1 MTRRA
6 ELEMDVRKRRAGR
19 PRTLYRIR
27 VDRNEPLERAP
38 SDSPGLSSEDMYLAM
53 VSRDR
58 RFEGQFVVG
67 VTTTGIYCRPGCHA
81 RTPRRSSVRFF
92 PCAAA
97 AQAYGLRPCLRCRPD
112 ASPGTPAALG
122 TPATVTRALRLID
135 EGALDEAGIDALAD
149 RLGVTARHLR
159 RLFDQHLGAAP
170 IAVART
176 KRAHFARK
184 LLEETALPMTE
195 VAHASGFA
203 SLRRFNDAVRAAF
216 RATPTELRRRGARR
230 DVDRVRAD
238 VVLRLPYR
246 APLAYDE
253 LLGFLAR
260 RAIPGV
266 ERVGG
271 GTYARTVEAAGRPA
285 RIEVRRGADDG
296 HLLLSAWGVAGADLF
311 TMVTR
316 VRRLFDLD
324 ADPLRIDA
332 HLARDR
338 RLAPSVRA
346 RPGLRVPGAWDAF
359 EITVRAI
366 LGQQV
371 SVSGATTLAG
381 RLVARFGQPVPGG
394 MDGLTHLFPKPHALA
409 EADVASI
416 GLPRAR
422 AAAIVGLARATV
434 DGKRPLEPVDGRIDL
449 AGIGPWTAAYVS
461 MRGGRDPDAFPAG
474 DLVLRR
480 ALSGAGQP
488 APPERAV
495 VLLSEP
501 WRPWRA
507 YAAMHLWSLGAA
519 R

>member
-1 MTRRA
+1 MHVA
-6 ELEMDVRKRRAGR
+6 
-19 PRTLYRIR
+19 
-27 VDRNEPLERAP
+27 
-38 SDSPGLSSEDMYLAM
+38 LSADDMYMAM
-53 VSRDR
+53 LSRDR
-58 RFEGQFVVG
+58 RFEGRFVVG
-67 VTTTGIYCRPGCHA
+67 VTTTGIYCRPGCPA

-92 PCAAA
+92 PSTAA

-135 EGALDEAGIDALAD
+135 EGALDDAGIDALAD

-195 VAHASGFA
+195 VAHAAGFA

-230 DVDRVRAD
+230 DAGIAEAD

-246 APLAYDE
+246 APLAYGD
-253 LLGFLAR
+253 LLAFLAR

-266 ERVGG
+266 ERVEAGS
-271 GTYARTVEAAGRPA
+271 YARTVEAAGRPA
-285 RIEVRRGADDG
+285 RIEVRRAPDG
-296 HLLLSAWGVAGADLF
+296 DHLLLSAWGVAGADLF
-311 TMVTR
+311 PMVTR

-332 HLARDR
+332 HLAEDR

-346 RPGLRVPGAWDAF
+346 RPRLRVPGAWDTF
-359 EITVRAI
+359 EIAVRAI

-371 SVSGATTLAG
+371 SVAGATTLAG
-381 RLVARFGQPVPGG
+381 RLVERFGRPVPAGTE
-394 MDGLTHLFPKPHALA
+394 GLTHLFPAPRALA

-422 AAAIVGLARATV
+422 AAAIAGLARAMAE
-434 DGKRPLEPVDGRIDL
+434 GRRPLEPVEGRVEL
-449 AGIGPWTAAYVS
+449 AGIGPWTAAYVA
-461 MRGGRDPDAFPAG
+461 MRAGRDPDAFPAG

-480 ALSGAGQP
+480 ALAPAGRE

-495 VLLSEP
+495 LLLSEP

>member
-1 MTRRA
+1 MRVEQNDHR
-6 ELEMDVRKRRAGR
+6 ELVPCG
-19 PRTLYRIR
+19 
-27 VDRNEPLERAP
+27 
-38 SDSPGLSSEDMYLAM
+38 SHGLNAEDMYVAM

-67 VTTTGIYCRPGCHA
+67 VTTTGIYCRPGCPA

-92 PCAAA
+92 PSPAA

-135 EGALDEAGIDALAD
+135 EGALDDAGIDALAD

-184 LLEETALPMTE
+184 LLEETSLPMTE

-216 RATPTELRRRGARR
+216 RATPSELRRRGARR
-230 DVDRVRAD
+230 DVDRTQAD

-246 APLAYDE
+246 APFAYDD
-253 LLGFLAR
+253 LLAFLAR

-266 ERVGG
+266 ERVHAGS
-271 GTYARTVEAAGRPA
+271 YARTVEAAGRPA
-285 RIEVRRGADDG
+285 RIEVRRGPDDA
-296 HLLLSAWGVAGADLF
+296 HVLLFAWGVAGADLF
-311 TMVTR
+311 SMVTR

-359 EITVRAI
+359 EIAVRAI

-371 SVSGATTLAG
+371 SVAGATTLAG
-381 RLVARFGQPVPGG
+381 RLVARFGRPVPGG
-394 MDGLTHLFPKPHALA
+394 KDGLTHLFPTPHALA
-409 EADVASI
+409 DADVASI

-422 AAAIVGLARATV
+422 AAAIVALARATA
-434 DGKRPLEPVDGRIDL
+434 DGKRPLEPVDGRIDV
-449 AGIGPWTAAYVS
+449 AGVGPWTAAYVA

-480 ALSGAGQP
+480 ALAGAGQAP
-488 APPERAV
+488 PPERHV
-495 VLLSEP
+495 LLLSEP

>member
-1 MTRRA
+1 
-6 ELEMDVRKRRAGR
+6 MDVRKQRAAR
-19 PRTLYRIR
+19 PRRRYRIR
-27 VDRNEPLERAP
+27 VTLDA
-38 SDSPGLSSEDMYLAM
+38 DDMYMAM

-58 RFEGQFVVG
+58 RFEGRFVVG
-67 VTTTGIYCRPGCHA
+67 VTTTGIYCRPGCPA
-81 RTPRRSSVRFF
+81 KTPRRSSVRFF
-92 PCAAA
+92 PSAAA
-97 AQAYGLRPCLRCRPD
+97 AQQFGLRPCLRCRPD

-122 TPATVTRALRLID
+122 TPVTVTRALRLID
-135 EGALDEAGIDALAD
+135 EGALDDAGIDALAD

-230 DVDRVRAD
+230 EADRGEAE

-246 APLAYDE
+246 APLAWDE
-253 LLGFLAR
+253 LVGFLGR

-266 ERVGG
+266 ERVSGES
-271 GTYARTVEAAGRPA
+271 YARTVDVRGRPA
-285 RIEVRRGADDG
+285 RIEVRRAPDEA
-296 HLLLSAWGVAGADLF
+296 HLRLSAWGVAGADLF
-311 TMVTR
+311 AMVTR

-324 ADPLRIDA
+324 ADPGRIDA
-332 HLARDR
+332 HLAEDP

-346 RPGLRVPGAWDAF
+346 RPGLRVPGAWDTF
-359 EITVRAI
+359 EIAVRAI

-371 SVSGATTLAG
+371 SVAGATTLAG
-381 RLVARFGQPVPGG
+381 RLVERFGRPIPGAA
-394 MDGLTHLFPKPHALA
+394 DGLTHLFPTPEALA
-409 EADVASI
+409 AADVASI

-422 AAAIVGLARATV
+422 AAAIVGLARATAE
-434 DGKRPLEPVDGRIDL
+434 GRRPLEPVEGPVAL
-449 AGIGPWTAAYVS
+449 AGVGPWTAAYVA

-480 ALSGAGQP
+480 ALAGAGQE
-488 APPERAV
+488 APSERAV
-495 VLLSEP
+495 MLLSEA

-507 YAAMHLWSLGAA
+507 YAAMHLWSLGAD

>member
-1 MTRRA
+1 MHVALNDHR
-6 ELEMDVRKRRAGR
+6 EFV
-19 PRTLYRIR
+19 PC
-27 VDRNEPLERAP
+27 
-38 SDSPGLSSEDMYLAM
+38 DSHGLNTDDMYAAM

-58 RFEGQFVVG
+58 RFEGHFVVG
-67 VTTTGIYCRPGCHA
+67 VTTTGIYCRPGCPA

-92 PCAAA
+92 PSPAA

-135 EGALDEAGIDALAD
+135 EGALDDAGIDALAD

-184 LLEETALPMTE
+184 LLEETPLPMTE
-195 VAHASGFA
+195 VAHASGFS

-230 DVDRVRAD
+230 DVDRTRAD
-238 VVLRLPYR
+238 VLLRLPYR
-246 APLAYDE
+246 APLAWDD
-253 LLGFLAR
+253 LLGFLRR

-266 ERVGG
+266 ERVDAGS
-271 GTYARTVEAAGRPA
+271 YARTVEVAGRAA
-285 RIEVRRGADDG
+285 RIEVRRAPDDT

-324 ADPLRIDA
+324 ADPLAIDA
-332 HLARDR
+332 HLGRDR

-346 RPGLRVPGAWDAF
+346 RPGLRVPGAWDTF
-359 EITVRAI
+359 EIAVRAI

-371 SVSGATTLAG
+371 SVAGATTLAG
-381 RLVARFGQPVPGG
+381 RLVERFGRPAAGG
-394 MDGLTHLFPKPHALA
+394 TDGLTYLFPTPRALA
-409 EADVASI
+409 DAEVASI

-422 AAAIVGLARATV
+422 AAAIVGLARATA
-434 DGKRPLEPVDGRIDL
+434 DGHRPLEPGSGPIEL
-449 AGIGPWTAAYVS
+449 AGIGPWTAAYIA

-480 ALSGAGQP
+480 ALAAGGQP
-488 APPERAV
+488 PPPERGV
-495 VLLSEP
+495 LLLSEP

-507 YAAMHLWSLGAA
+507 YAAMHLWSLGAT

>member
-1 MTRRA
+1 MHVA
-6 ELEMDVRKRRAGR
+6 L
-19 PRTLYRIR
+19 
-27 VDRNEPLERAP
+27 N
-38 SDSPGLSSEDMYLAM
+38 SDDMYTAM

-58 RFEGQFVVG
+58 RFEGHFVVG
-67 VTTTGIYCRPGCHA
+67 VTTTGIYCRPGCPA

-92 PCAAA
+92 ACPAA

-195 VAHASGFA
+195 VAHASGFS

-216 RATPTELRRRGARR
+216 RATPSDLRRRGARPGA
-230 DVDRVRAD
+230 DAARAE

-246 APLAYDE
+246 APLAYDD
-253 LLGFLAR
+253 LLGFLRR

-266 ERVGG
+266 ERVD
-271 GTYARTVEAAGRPA
+271 TESYARTIEVAGRAA
-285 RIEVRRGADDG
+285 RIEVRRGAEDG
-296 HLLLSAWGVAGADLF
+296 HLRLSAWGVAGADLF

-324 ADPLRIDA
+324 ADPLLIDT

-346 RPGLRVPGAWDAF
+346 RPGLRVPGAWDGF
-359 EITVRAI
+359 EIAVRAI

-371 SVSGATTLAG
+371 SVPGATTLAG
-381 RLVARFGQPVPGG
+381 RLVARFGLSVP
-394 MDGLTHLFPKPHALA
+394 DATDALTHLFPTPHALA
-409 EADVASI
+409 DADIASI
-416 GLPRAR
+416 GLPQAR
-422 AAAIVGLARATV
+422 AAAILGLARATA
-434 DGKRPLEPVDGRIDL
+434 DGQRPLEPGRGPVEL
-449 AGIGPWTAAYVS
+449 AGIGPWTAAYVA

-480 ALSGAGQP
+480 ALAAEGQP
-488 APPERAV
+488 PPPERAV
-495 VLLSEP
+495 LLLSEP

>member
-1 MTRRA
+1 
-6 ELEMDVRKRRAGR
+6 
-19 PRTLYRIR
+19 
-27 VDRNEPLERAP
+27 
-38 SDSPGLSSEDMYLAM
+38 
-53 VSRDR
+53 
-58 RFEGQFVVG
+58 
-67 VTTTGIYCRPGCHA
+67 
-81 RTPRRSSVRFF
+81 VRFF
-92 PCAAA
+92 ASPAA
-97 AQAYGLRPCLRCRPD
+97 AQAFGLRPCHRCRPD

-135 EGALDEAGIDALAD
+135 EGALDDAGIDALAD

-195 VAHASGFA
+195 VAHAAGFA

-216 RATPTELRRRGARR
+216 RATPSELRRRGARR
-230 DVDRVRAD
+230 EAARDDAD

-246 APLAYDE
+246 APMAYDD
-253 LLGFLAR
+253 LLAFLER

-266 ERVGG
+266 ERVTAGG
-271 GTYARTVEAAGRPA
+271 YARTIEAAGRAA
-285 RIEVRRGADDG
+285 RIEVRRAAEGD
-296 HLLLSAWGVAGADLF
+296 HLRLSAWGVGGADLF
-311 TMVTR
+311 PLVTR

-332 HLARDR
+332 HLARDA
-338 RLAPSVRA
+338 RLAPSVAA
-346 RPGLRVPGAWDAF
+346 RPGLRVPGAWDGF
-359 EITVRAI
+359 ELAVRAI

-371 SVSGATTLAG
+371 SVAGATTLAG
-381 RLVARFGQPVPGG
+381 RLVERFGRPAAGG
-394 MDGLTHLFPKPHALA
+394 IDGLTHLFPTPEALA
-409 EADVASI
+409 GADVASV
-416 GLPRAR
+416 GLPKAR
-422 AAAIVGLARATV
+422 AAAIVGLAAAMAA
-434 DGKRPLEPVDGRIDL
+434 GERPLEPAEGPVEL
-449 AGIGPWTAAYVS
+449 AGIGPWTAAYVA

-480 ALSGAGQP
+480 ALAGAGRE

-495 VLLSEP
+495 LLLSEP

>member
-1 MTRRA
+1 MRVA
-6 ELEMDVRKRRAGR
+6 LE
-19 PRTLYRIR
+19 P
-27 VDRNEPLERAP
+27 
-38 SDSPGLSSEDMYLAM
+38 EDMYAAR

-67 VTTTGIYCRPGCHA
+67 VTTTGIYCRPGCPA

-92 PCAAA
+92 ASPAA

-159 RLFDQHLGAAP
+159 RLFDQHLGAP
-170 IAVART
+170 PVAVART

-203 SLRRFNDAVRAAF
+203 SLRRFNDAVRGAF

-230 DVDRVRAD
+230 DVDRSQAD

-246 APLAYDE
+246 APFAWAD
-253 LLGFLAR
+253 LLGFLRR

-266 ERVGG
+266 ERVDAES
-271 GTYARTVEAAGRPA
+271 YARTVEVAGRAA
-285 RIEVRRGADDG
+285 RIEVRRGPDDA

-324 ADPLRIDA
+324 ADPLAIDA
-332 HLARDR
+332 HLARGR
-338 RLAPSVRA
+338 RLGPSVRA

-359 EITVRAI
+359 EIAVRAI

-371 SVSGATTLAG
+371 SVAGATTLAG
-381 RLVARFGQPVPGG
+381 RLVERFGQPVPGG
-394 MDGLTHLFPKPHALA
+394 TGGLTHLFPTPRAVA
-409 EADVASI
+409 DADVASI

-422 AAAIVGLARATV
+422 AAAIVGLARATAE
-434 DGKRPLEPVDGRIDL
+434 GLRPLEPGKDPVAL
-449 AGIGPWTAAYVS
+449 AGIGPWTAAYVA

-480 ALSGAGQP
+480 ALAAEGQP
-488 APPERAV
+488 APPERDV
-495 VLLSEP
+495 LLLSEP

-507 YAAMHLWSLGAA
+507 YAAMHLWSLGAP